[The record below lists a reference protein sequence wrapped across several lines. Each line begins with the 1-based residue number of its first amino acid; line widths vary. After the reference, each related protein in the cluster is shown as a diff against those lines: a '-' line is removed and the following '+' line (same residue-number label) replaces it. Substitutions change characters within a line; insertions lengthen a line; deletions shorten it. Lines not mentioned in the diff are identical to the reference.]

1 VKCEVEVQE
10 TVLIQR
16 INGKEGFLWR
26 RCRERARSATRHILH
41 KTILGILTV
50 TTGAWFSHWSVTS
63 DESKATHVHTLLV
76 RVLASEV
83 IVEMGLMH
91 SPWKQAY

>member
-1 VKCEVEVQE
+1 MA
-10 TVLIQR
+10 
-16 INGKEGFLWR
+16 R
-26 RCRERARSATRHILH
+26 RGSYGDGAGSEPQKRHTTHSRMILH